1 MHFPNPCLPNGE
13 HLNTAY
19 PALAL
24 SGLQFII
31 TLLLHVCVH
40 RTCNLSFNRHSQSAS
55 CVIHIQLPSTQLYVY
70 TPGWG
75 EAGDIACSA
84 HLHTMMTELDR
95 ESNPWPLA
103 RSPTPYRLGHRV
115 SF

>member
-55 CVIHIQLPSTQLYVY
+55 CVIHIQLPSTQLYMY
-70 TPGWG
+70 TPGSEG
-75 EAGDIACSA
+75 AEDIVCSA
-84 HLHTMMTELDR
+84 LMITKLDR
-95 ESNPWPLA
+95 ESNSWPLA

>member
-40 RTCNLSFNRHSQSAS
+40 RTCNLSFNRHSQSY
-55 CVIHIQLPSTQLYVY
+55 CVIHIQLPSTQLYMY
-70 TPGWG
+70 TPGSEG
-75 EAGDIACSA
+75 AEDIVCSV
-84 HLHTMMTELDR
+84 HLHTKLDR
-95 ESNPWPLA
+95 ESNSWPLA
-103 RSPTPYRLGHRV
+103 RSPTPGPPRLFLM
-115 SF
+115 SS

>member
-31 TLLLHVCVH
+31 TLLLHVCVR
-40 RTCNLSFNRHSQSAS
+40 RTCNLSFNRHSQSY
-55 CVIHIQLPSTQLYVY
+55 CVIHIQLPSTQLYMY
-70 TPGWG
+70 TPGSEG
-75 EAGDIACSA
+75 TEDIVCSA
-84 HLHTMMTELDR
+84 HLHTIITKLDR
-95 ESNPWPLA
+95 ESNLLALA
-103 RSPTPYRLGHRV
+103 RSPTP
-115 SF
+115 

>member
-55 CVIHIQLPSTQLYVY
+55 CVIHLPSTQLYMY
-70 TPGWG
+70 TPGSEG
-75 EAGDIACSA
+75 AEDMVCSA
-84 HLHTMMTELDR
+84 LMITKLDR
-95 ESNPWPLA
+95 ESNSWPLA
-103 RSPTPYRLGHRV
+103 RSPTP
-115 SF
+115 

>member
-55 CVIHIQLPSTQLYVY
+55 CVIHIQLPSTQLYMY
-70 TPGWG
+70 TPGSEG
-75 EAGDIACSA
+75 AEDIVCSA
-84 HLHTMMTELDR
+84 HLHTKLDR
-95 ESNPWPLA
+95 ESNSWPLV
-103 RSPTPYRLGHRV
+103 RSPTP
-115 SF
+115 

>member
-13 HLNTAY
+13 HLYTAY

-24 SGLQFII
+24 SGLQP

-55 CVIHIQLPSTQLYVY
+55 WVIQLPSAQLYMY
-70 TPGWG
+70 TPGSEG
-75 EAGDIACSA
+75 AEDIVCSV
-84 HLHTMMTELDR
+84 HMITKLDH
-95 ESNPWPLA
+95 ESNSWPQESDALPA
-103 RSPTPYRLGHRV
+103 GPPRLFLM
-115 SF
+115 SS

>member
-13 HLNTAY
+13 HLNIAY
-19 PALAL
+19 PALSL

-55 CVIHIQLPSTQLYVY
+55 CVIHIQLPSTQLYMY
-70 TPGWG
+70 TPGSELMATG
-75 EAGDIACSA
+75 QESDALPAG
-84 HLHTMMTELDR
+84 
-95 ESNPWPLA
+95 PP
-103 RSPTPYRLGHRV
+103 RLFLM
-115 SF
+115 SS